1 MKKLL
6 FLILVLAPMSMFAQ
20 KFGRVNSVEL
30 MQVLPEYATATSSLQ
45 ALAKQ
50 YDDDLKRM
58 QTELQK
64 KSDDY
69 DKEKAT
75 LPDAIKQRREQELQ
89 DMYQRMMQSQ
99 QTSQQDLQKQQQ
111 EKFTPIQE
119 KVIKAIQAVGQ
130 AGGYT
135 CIFDQNQGIPYMS
148 DTLCKDLTGEV
159 KVKMGLSANAKPA
172 VAPTSTTTT
181 APAKAATPAKKK

>member
-119 KVIKAIQAVGQ
+119 KVVKAIQAVGQ

-135 CIFDQNQGIPYMS
+135 CIFDANQGIPYMS

-172 VAPTSTTTT
+172 VAAPAAAASTT
-181 APAKAATPAKKK
+181 KAATPARKK

>member
-20 KFGRVNSVEL
+20 KFARVNSVEL
-30 MQVLPEYATATSSLQ
+30 MQVLPEYAAATSSLQ

-58 QTELQK
+58 QSELQK
-64 KSDDY
+64 KSEDY

-111 EKFTPIQE
+111 DKFAPIQD
-119 KVIKAIQAVGQ
+119 KVIKAINAVGQ

-135 CIFDQNQGIPYMS
+135 CIFDANQGIPYMS
-148 DTLCKDLTGEV
+148 DTLCKDITGEV

-172 VAPTSTTTT
+172 VAAPAASTT
-181 APAKAATPAKKK
+181 PAKTTTPAKKK

>member
-1 MKKLL
+1 MRKLL
-6 FLILVLAPMSMFAQ
+6 FLILMLAPMSMFAQ

-30 MQVLPEYATATSSLQ
+30 MQVLPEYTKATSSLQ

-58 QTELQK
+58 QSELQK

-119 KVIKAIQAVGQ
+119 KVIKAIQSVGQ

-135 CIFDQNQGIPYMS
+135 CIFDANQGIPYMS

-172 VAPTSTTTT
+172 VV
-181 APAKAATPAKKK
+181 APAASTTPAKTTTPSKK

>member
-20 KFGRVNSVEL
+20 KFGRVNSIEL
-30 MQVLPEYATATSSLQ
+30 MQVLPEYTAATSSLQ

-111 EKFTPIQE
+111 DKFAPIQE
-119 KVIKAIQAVGQ
+119 KVMKAIQAVGQ

-135 CIFDQNQGIPYMS
+135 CIFDANQGIPYMS
-148 DTLCKDLTGEV
+148 DTLCKDITGEV

-172 VAPTSTTTT
+172 AAAPAAASTSTT
-181 APAKAATPAKKK
+181 KAATPSKKK